1 MKHQFDIKF
10 AARKYTTQ
18 NGQEKTY
25 WSPHGTV
32 WIESDQPLDIKS
44 MTIKIDSIPQ
54 SANWEGYFKAFAHRP
69 KEEGNMYPK
78 GGFPPNDYNED
89 F

>member
-1 MKHQFDIKF
+1 MKYQFDIKF

-18 NGQEKTY
+18 DGQEKTY

-32 WIESDQPLDIKS
+32 WIESDQPLDVKS
-44 MTIKIDSIPQ
+44 LTIKIDSIPQ

-69 KEEGNMYPK
+69 KEDRQQNR
-78 GGFPPNDYNED
+78 GFPADDYED
-89 F
+89 VPF

>member
-1 MKHQFDIKF
+1 
-10 AARKYTTQ
+10 
-18 NGQEKTY
+18 
-25 WSPHGTV
+25 
-32 WIESDQPLDIKS
+32 LDIKS
-44 MTIKIDSIPQ
+44 LTIKIDSIPQ

-69 KEEGNMYPK
+69 KDEGNMYPK